1 MGQRQ
6 HGLVAV
12 GVGLLCQMVDNGLG
26 CGQPHLLHT
35 VLHATGDGQVVDILG
50 RAGKMHE
57 SLQSGQLGVMTQHIG
72 GLLQL
77 VVDVILHGLHI
88 MVGLSL
94 ISGMLGNAFGS
105 EILRNGTQIRLLI
118 IGERLD
124 TRNDGL
130 IAVALET
137 VGKQNHPLDFDAHAL
152 AVQRRFAH
160 VFDKGSG
167 LLVVA
172 AVKRGQCDCGGDVS
186 KLHRQQHTFS
196 REPLVPS
203 FADASLIILDLL
215 QLAFHDLLEM
225 TVMVQHGFVS
235 GVVGVPVSRFMVFR
249 VVRGV
254 LLPRRITDFGSW
266 KSPLRRILLMD
277 GASYGEPVLR
287 MGVSLPVKCRDAFII
302 HLDGGDPCF
311 LGNLEIRYRGAKRGD
326 MLDVVFILE
335 IRRRRCRDDAALR
348 MADDFHGI
356 IRLDA
361 GLFHGLIQET
371 EAFRGSA
378 LPLIGTHQLEIGVP
392 VHRRIVIAVGP
403 GNDDPPSICAIG
415 FAVLAA
421 CDGSVF
427 QTAFTFAV
435 ERSFGQPPLV
445 GDGVLRACTASDHF
459 GFRIHT
465 GYGEIV
471 SMVFVEVRYE
481 QSVDF
486 LKTAID
492 RAFAGKPLCYSR
504 SRFGDHE

>member
-1 MGQRQ
+1 
-6 HGLVAV
+6 
-12 GVGLLCQMVDNGLG
+12 
-26 CGQPHLLHT
+26 
-35 VLHATGDGQVVDILG
+35 
-50 RAGKMHE
+50 MHE

-254 LLPRRITDFGSW
+254 LLPDESLTSAPGKALF
-266 KSPLRRILLMD
+266 
-277 GASYGEPVLR
+277 GAS
-287 MGVSLPVKCRDAFII
+287 S
-302 HLDGGDPCF
+302 
-311 LGNLEIRYRGAKRGD
+311 
-326 MLDVVFILE
+326 
-335 IRRRRCRDDAALR
+335 
-348 MADDFHGI
+348 HG
-356 IRLDA
+356 R
-361 GLFHGLIQET
+361 
-371 EAFRGSA
+371 S
-378 LPLIGTHQLEIGVP
+378 
-392 VHRRIVIAVGP
+392 IVW
-403 GNDDPPSICAIG
+403 
-415 FAVLAA
+415 
-421 CDGSVF
+421 
-427 QTAFTFAV
+427 
-435 ERSFGQPPLV
+435 
-445 GDGVLRACTASDHF
+445 
-459 GFRIHT
+459 
-465 GYGEIV
+465 
-471 SMVFVEVRYE
+471 
-481 QSVDF
+481 
-486 LKTAID
+486 
-492 RAFAGKPLCYSR
+492 
-504 SRFGDHE
+504 